1 MSSAPAREES
11 LPVKTRTLVS
21 VVIVALAVAVI
32 FGVVKARPVEAKP
45 NQQKDC
51 AGCHGD
57 GTYAATVTATPS
69 AAAVAPGAGYTVALA
84 ISENPN
90 GVFNTGYWIANSTA
104 AGAIGTSVTYGGNT
118 STQQNFTVNMTAPG
132 TPGTYYYKVFMV
144 DGPTDNSGIVGAK
157 VFSIVVGTPAT
168 HDVAVGFVGH
178 YPRARHI
185 DAGDIG
191 GFFATYMNE
200 GDVGETFTA
209 TLSARSP
216 SAATTVLDTRSLT
229 LAAGS
234 TTTVYYPAV
243 LTYSMAGTWTIT
255 ATAGPVAGETDT
267 LDNTWVRER
276 TARSTTSAQPGAGG
290 PRSVQRGPTR

>member
-1 MSSAPAREES
+1 MKMRA
-11 LPVKTRTLVS
+11 
-21 VVIVALAVAVI
+21 VIVIALFALAAAVI
-32 FGVVKARPVEAKP
+32 VGVVKAKPVEAKP

-51 AGCHGD
+51 TSCHGD

-69 AAAVAPGAGYTVALA
+69 AATVAPGGSYSVAVT

-104 AGAIGTSVTYGGNT
+104 AGATGTSVTYGGNT
-118 STQQNFTVNMTAPG
+118 STQQSFTVNMTAP
-132 TPGTYYYKVFMV
+132 TNPGTYYYKVFMV
-144 DGPTDNSGIVGAK
+144 DGGTDSTGMVGFK

-178 YPRARHI
+178 YPRVRHV
-185 DAGDIG
+185 DAGDVG
-191 GFFATYMNE
+191 GFYATYMNE
-200 GDVGETFTA
+200 GDVSETFTA

-216 SAATTVLDTRSLT
+216 SAATTTLDTRSLT

-234 TTTVYYPAV
+234 QTTVYYPSI
-243 LTYSMAGTWTIT
+243 LTYTLAGSWTIT
-255 ATAGPVAGETDT
+255 ASAGPVAGETDT

-276 TARSTTSAQPGAGG
+276 TVRSTTPALPVAGSL
-290 PRSVQRGPTR
+290 RSTHRGPAR